1 MKMHRLLI
9 LALPLA
15 VALPAT
21 AASWPDGAQEQFIEQ
36 CMANLDS
43 PQAQAFCRCAAD
55 EVADEFSQAELEAMG
70 TQLEVDPE
78 MRQRLISA
86 SGRCEGQL

>member
-1 MKMHRLLI
+1 MKLHRLFA

-15 VALPAT
+15 VILPST
-21 AASWPDGAQEQFIEQ
+21 AASWPDGAEEQFIEQ
-36 CMANLDS
+36 CMANLNS
-43 PQAQAFCRCAAD
+43 PQAQEFCRCAAD
-55 EVADEFSQAELEAMG
+55 EVSDEFTQAELEAMG

-78 MRQRLISA
+78 MRQRLITA